1 MKLLYTPNSPYARK
15 VRIVAIEKH
24 IELELQEVVLGD
36 PDSPV
41 THYNPLGKVPTIV
54 FDDETALYD
63 SRVIVEY
70 LSARTP
76 VNHLLPSEHK
86 LKVEVLRWEAL
97 ADGVCDA
104 AVSIILEQR
113 KPEAQQSEAVL
124 TKQRL
129 KVEAGLAAL
138 NKDISKKKWCVN
150 ETFSLADISVGCLLG
165 YIDLRLK
172 QLNWQDQYPNLAKHF
187 TILSMRPSFKDTMP
201 IPN

>member
-104 AVSIILEQR
+104 AVAIILEQR

>member
-86 LKVEVLRWEAL
+86 LKIEVLRWEAL

-104 AVSIILEQR
+104 AVAIILEQR

-172 QLNWQDQYPNLAKHF
+172 QLNWQDQYPNLAKHV
-187 TILSMRPSFKDTMP
+187 TILSMRPSWKDTRP